1 MNDDH
6 TLMSFILGAAIG
18 GAAAYYLLKHQDEIV
33 EKIREIEE
41 GLNLEENELIEQA
54 KSKFD
59 ALGETIRSTFQS
71 SSLNDSKPSS
81 EELSSIMD
89 ELARLREEVRTLTA
103 SKEA

>member
-18 GAAAYYLLKHQDEIV
+18 GAAAYYLLKHQDEIA